1 MQPQAATDRFE
12 VRGDGE
18 LVVLVDRESGVEHH
32 LDPVAGAV
40 WRHADGAHDVQ
51 ELAAIVARELDALV
65 SEPEVWA
72 ALDALG
78 DAGLLE
84 GRTAP
89 PADSSMSRRFLLRT
103 AAVTGALFV
112 GTAGA
117 AVAADDKS
125 KGAPGKD
132 DRKDNDELGRWR
144 AAAEQSQKGEQGAKS
159 QESRSKDSLA
169 SLGAREQTSKAQE
182 SDVKGSFATLGS
194 REDASKSQESGAK
207 AQENAAKGS
216 AESSEKLSNEELLQ
230 LRRAQEDGA
239 KQSARLSAVEREL
252 ADLRAQEAR
261 GKDEIGR
268 EQEGKSSFEAS
279 SKSSAEQAGKS
290 SAEQSSKSSAEQAGK
305 SSAEQSSKSSAESA
319 GKSSAEASSKAP
331 GGGAPPT
338 ATPPPSAP

>member
-1 MQPQAATDRFE
+1 MKPQAATGRFD
-12 VRGDGE
+12 VQADGE
-18 LVVLVDRESGVEHH
+18 VVVLVDRESGVEHR
-32 LDPVAGAV
+32 LDPVTGTV
-40 WRHADGAHDVQ
+40 WLHADGASDVR
-51 ELAAIVARELDALV
+51 ELAAIVARALDALV

-125 KGAPGKD
+125 KGDPARG
-132 DRKDNDELGRWR
+132 DRKDHDELGRWR

-159 QESRSKDSLA
+159 QESKSKDSLA

-182 SDVKGSFATLGS
+182 SDVKGSFASLGS
-194 REDASKSQESGAK
+194 REDDSKSQESGAK

-216 AESSEKLSNEELLQ
+216 AESSEKMSNEELLQ
-230 LRRAQEDGA
+230 LRRAQEEGA
-239 KQSARLSAVEREL
+239 KQSARLSGLEREL
-252 ADLRAQEAR
+252 ADVRAQEAR
-261 GKDEIGR
+261 GKDTI
-268 EQEGKSSFEAS
+268 A
-279 SKSSAEQAGKS
+279 
-290 SAEQSSKSSAEQAGK
+290 AEQS
-305 SSAEQSSKSSAESA
+305 
-319 GKSSAEASSKAP
+319 GKSSAEASSKGP
-331 GGGAPPT
+331 GGGGGAPPAGT
-338 ATPPPSAP
+338 TPPPSAP